1 MLHLRELLPT
11 ARPGEPT
18 ATATATLTLDERRR
32 SRLRVALDDGR
43 EAAVLL
49 PRGSLLRD
57 GDLLRADEGDV
68 VVVRAA
74 AESLSMARTSDRH
87 LLLRGAYHLGNRHV
101 PVELGDGWLAYEHDH
116 VLDDMVRGLGL
127 AVETRRAPF
136 EPEGGAFRHD
146 GASHAHPHAHE
157 HAHGHGHGHDDHAR
171 DHHHG
176 NGEPAAGGSHRHS

>member
-1 MLHLRELLPT
+1 MLHLRELIHSGRPSDPT
-11 ARPGEPT
+11 ATG
-18 ATATATLTLDERRR
+18 TATATLTLDERRR

-49 PRGSLLRD
+49 PRGSALRD

-74 AESLSMARTSDRH
+74 AESLSVARTPDPH

-127 AVETRRAPF
+127 AIEARRAPF

-146 GASHAHPHAHE
+146 SPLHRHPHQHPHTDEHVHE
-157 HAHGHGHGHDDHAR
+157 HAPALDHDQA
-171 DHHHG
+171 
-176 NGEPAAGGSHRHS
+176 PAGGSHRHP